1 MATWS
6 VLCKSLLKNAVEG
19 GKAAAPHIMT
29 FSKMAL
35 PHIKSAGTAVV
46 HTAKS
51 GVKFAAAHPKTGVA
65 GLAIALP
72 IVGYKKGLVN
82 FAAEK
87 VFGKGNEGKGLIEPA
102 STALL
107 GSHKDA
113 YGNEKPVSEKTVDT
127 LLGDGTYS
135 SLKTG
140 VGNVGAEGADVALLG
155 SHKDA
160 YGNEKPVSEKTV
172 DTLLGDGT
180 YSSLKTGVGNVG
192 AEGADVYYR
201 LKDTIGNVG
210 AEGADVYH
218 QLKGTLGNVGSE
230 AGNLYYDGKEYV
242 GGMFNGNGMVNGN
255 VGAEGADVYHQL
267 KGTLGNVGS
276 EAGNL
281 YYDGKEYV
289 GGMFNGNGM
298 VNHGNGYYDPT
309 TAQYPSMS
317 AVQGVQG
324 QSGMGGG
331 LMNNIN
337 SALSN
342 VTGGNI
348 SKMNHASL
356 LLASYMMF
364 GRFGWLSKIAGL
376 ALGGMTMKNVNQ
388 RSVHNQ
394 EQQMN
399 LPMQAAAAPQVATTP
414 APEEEHSMTVHRG
427 R

>member
-35 PHIKSAGTAVV
+35 PHIKSAGAAVA

-140 VGNVGAEGADVALLG
+140 VGNVGAEGADV
-155 SHKDA
+155 
-160 YGNEKPVSEKTV
+160 
-172 DTLLGDGT
+172 
-180 YSSLKTGVGNVG
+180 
-192 AEGADVYYR
+192 YYR

-210 AEGADVYH
+210 AEA
-218 QLKGTLGNVGSE
+218 GS
-230 AGNLYYDGKEYV
+230 LYYNGKEYV
-242 GGMFNGNGMVNGN
+242 GG
-255 VGAEGADVYHQL
+255 L
-267 KGTLGNVGS
+267 
-276 EAGNL
+276 
-281 YYDGKEYV
+281 
-289 GGMFNGNGM
+289 FNGNGM

-317 AVQGVQG
+317 AVQGEQG
-324 QSGMGGG
+324 QAGMSGG

-348 SKMNHASL
+348 SKMNLASL

-399 LPMQAAAAPQVATTP
+399 HQMQAAVAPQVAATP
-414 APEEEHSMTVHRG
+414 APEEDSSMTVHRG

>member
-29 FSKMAL
+29 FSKMAF
-35 PHIKSAGTAVV
+35 PYVKSGVKAVGSA
-46 HTAKS
+46 TKS
-51 GVKFAAAHPKTGVA
+51 GVKFAAEHPKSAAVMTAV
-65 GLAIALP
+65 ALP
-72 IVGYKKGLVN
+72 VVGYKKGLLT
-82 FAAEK
+82 FAKEK
-87 VFGKGNEGKGLIEPA
+87 ALGEENTNKGLVSSA
-102 STALL
+102 STLLL

-113 YGNEKPVSEKTVDT
+113 YGNEKSVSEKTVDT
-127 LLGDGTYS
+127 LLGEGAYS

-140 VGNVGAEGADVALLG
+140 V
-155 SHKDA
+155 
-160 YGNEKPVSEKTV
+160 
-172 DTLLGDGT
+172 
-180 YSSLKTGVGNVG
+180 
-192 AEGADVYYR
+192 
-201 LKDTIGNVG
+201 GNVG

-230 AGNLYYDGKEYV
+230 AG
-242 GGMFNGNGMVNGN
+242 
-255 VGAEGADVYHQL
+255 
-267 KGTLGNVGS
+267 S
-276 EAGNL
+276 L

-309 TAQYPSMS
+309 TAKYPSMS

-324 QSGMGGG
+324 QAGMGGG
-331 LMNNIN
+331 LMNNLN

-348 SKMNHASL
+348 SKMNLASL

-364 GRFGWLSKIAGL
+364 GRFGWFSKIAGL

-388 RSVHNQ
+388 RSVQ
-394 EQQMN
+394 VPQQMN
-399 LPMQAAAAPQVATTP
+399 LPMQAAVAPQIAATP
-414 APEEEHSMTVHRG
+414 ATEEGHSMTVHR
-427 R
+427 RR

>member
-19 GKAAAPHIMT
+19 GKAAA
-29 FSKMAL
+29 
-35 PHIKSAGTAVV
+35 

-140 VGNVGAEGADVALLG
+140 VGNVGAEGADV
-155 SHKDA
+155 
-160 YGNEKPVSEKTV
+160 
-172 DTLLGDGT
+172 
-180 YSSLKTGVGNVG
+180 
-192 AEGADVYYR
+192 YYR

-210 AEGADVYH
+210 AEA
-218 QLKGTLGNVGSE
+218 GS
-230 AGNLYYDGKEYV
+230 LYYNGKEYV
-242 GGMFNGNGMVNGN
+242 GG
-255 VGAEGADVYHQL
+255 L
-267 KGTLGNVGS
+267 
-276 EAGNL
+276 
-281 YYDGKEYV
+281 
-289 GGMFNGNGM
+289 FNGNGM

-317 AVQGVQG
+317 AVQGEQG
-324 QSGMGGG
+324 QTGMGGG

-348 SKMNHASL
+348 SKMNLASL

-388 RSVHNQ
+388 RSVLNQ

-399 LPMQAAAAPQVATTP
+399 RQMQAAAPQVAATP

>member
-29 FSKMAL
+29 FSKMAF
-35 PHIKSAGTAVV
+35 PYVKSGVKAVGSA
-46 HTAKS
+46 TKS
-51 GVKFAAAHPKTGVA
+51 GVKFAVEHPKSAAAMSAV
-65 GLAIALP
+65 ALP
-72 IVGYKKGLVN
+72 IVGYKKGLLT
-82 FAAEK
+82 FAKEK
-87 VFGKGNEGKGLIEPA
+87 ALGEENTNKGLVGSA
-102 STALL
+102 STLLL

-113 YGNEKPVSEKTVDT
+113 YGNEKSVSEKTVDT
-127 LLGDGTYS
+127 LLG
-135 SLKTG
+135 
-140 VGNVGAEGADVALLG
+140 EGA
-155 SHKDA
+155 
-160 YGNEKPVSEKTV
+160 
-172 DTLLGDGT
+172 

-192 AEGADVYYR
+192 AEGADVYY
-201 LKDTIGNVG
+201 
-210 AEGADVYH
+210 

-230 AGNLYYDGKEYV
+230 AG
-242 GGMFNGNGMVNGN
+242 
-255 VGAEGADVYHQL
+255 
-267 KGTLGNVGS
+267 S
-276 EAGNL
+276 L

-324 QSGMGGG
+324 QAGMGGG
-331 LMNNIN
+331 LMNNLN

-348 SKMNHASL
+348 SKMNLASL

-364 GRFGWLSKIAGL
+364 GRFGWFSKIAGL

-388 RSVHNQ
+388 RSVQ
-394 EQQMN
+394 VPQQMN
-399 LPMQAAAAPQVATTP
+399 LPMQAAVAPQVAATP
-414 APEEEHSMTVHRG
+414 ATEEDHSMTVHR
-427 R
+427 RR

>member
-29 FSKMAL
+29 FSKMAF
-35 PHIKSAGTAVV
+35 PYVKSGVKAIGSAT
-46 HTAKS
+46 KS
-51 GVKFAAAHPKTGVA
+51 GVKFAVEHPKSAAAMTAV
-65 GLAIALP
+65 ALP
-72 IVGYKKGLVN
+72 IVGYKKGLLT
-82 FAAEK
+82 FAKEK
-87 VFGKGNEGKGLIEPA
+87 ALGEEGTNKGLVDSV
-102 STALL
+102 STLLL

-113 YGNEKPVSEKTVDT
+113 YGNEKSVSEKTVDT
-127 LLGDGTYS
+127 LLG
-135 SLKTG
+135 
-140 VGNVGAEGADVALLG
+140 EGA
-155 SHKDA
+155 
-160 YGNEKPVSEKTV
+160 
-172 DTLLGDGT
+172 

-201 LKDTIGNVG
+201 LKDTIGYVG

-230 AGNLYYDGKEYV
+230 AG
-242 GGMFNGNGMVNGN
+242 
-255 VGAEGADVYHQL
+255 
-267 KGTLGNVGS
+267 S
-276 EAGNL
+276 L

-324 QSGMGGG
+324 QAGMGGG
-331 LMNNIN
+331 LMNNLN

-348 SKMNHASL
+348 SKMNLASL

-364 GRFGWLSKIAGL
+364 GRFGWFSKIAGL

-388 RSVHNQ
+388 RSVQ
-394 EQQMN
+394 VPQQMN
-399 LPMQAAAAPQVATTP
+399 LPMQAAVAPQVAATP
-414 APEEEHSMTVHRG
+414 AQEDHSMTVHR
-427 R
+427 RR

>member
-35 PHIKSAGTAVV
+35 PHIKSAGTAVA

-51 GVKFAAAHPKTGVA
+51 GVKFAAAHPKMGVA

-72 IVGYKKGLVN
+72 VVGYKKGLVN
-82 FAAEK
+82 FATEK
-87 VFGKGNEGKGLIEPA
+87 VFGKENEGKGLIEPA
-102 STALL
+102 STILL

-113 YGNEKPVSEKTVDT
+113 YGNEKSVSEKTVDT
-127 LLGDGTYS
+127 LLGNGTFS
-135 SLKTG
+135 SIKTG
-140 VGNVGAEGADVALLG
+140 VGNVGAEGA
-155 SHKDA
+155 
-160 YGNEKPVSEKTV
+160 N
-172 DTLLGDGT
+172 
-180 YSSLKTGVGNVG
+180 
-192 AEGADVYYR
+192 VYYH

-210 AEGADVYH
+210 AEA
-218 QLKGTLGNVGSE
+218 GS
-230 AGNLYYDGKEYV
+230 LYYNGKEYV
-242 GGMFNGNGMVNGN
+242 GG
-255 VGAEGADVYHQL
+255 L
-267 KGTLGNVGS
+267 
-276 EAGNL
+276 
-281 YYDGKEYV
+281 
-289 GGMFNGNGM
+289 FNGNGM

-324 QSGMGGG
+324 QSGVGGG
-331 LMNNIN
+331 LMNNLN
-337 SALSN
+337 SALAN

-348 SKMNHASL
+348 SKMNLASM

-364 GRFGWLSKIAGL
+364 GRFGWFSKIAGL
-376 ALGGMTMKNVNQ
+376 ALGSMTMKNVNQ
-388 RSVHNQ
+388 RSVLNQ

-399 LPMQAAAAPQVATTP
+399 RQMQAAAAPQVAAIP

>member
-29 FSKMAL
+29 FSKMAF
-35 PHIKSAGTAVV
+35 PYVKTGVKAVGSAT
-46 HTAKS
+46 KS
-51 GVKFAAAHPKTGVA
+51 GVKFAAEHPKSAAAMTAV
-65 GLAIALP
+65 ALP
-72 IVGYKKGLVN
+72 IVGYKKGLLT
-82 FAAEK
+82 FAKEK
-87 VFGKGNEGKGLIEPA
+87 VLGEEDTKKGLVDSA
-102 STALL
+102 STLLL

-113 YGNEKPVSEKTVDT
+113 YGNEKSVSEKTVDT
-127 LLGDGTYS
+127 LLG
-135 SLKTG
+135 
-140 VGNVGAEGADVALLG
+140 EGA
-155 SHKDA
+155 
-160 YGNEKPVSEKTV
+160 
-172 DTLLGDGT
+172 

-210 AEGADVYH
+210 AEGANVYH

-230 AGNLYYDGKEYV
+230 AGSLYYDGKEYV
-242 GGMFNGNGMVNGN
+242 GG
-255 VGAEGADVYHQL
+255 L
-267 KGTLGNVGS
+267 
-276 EAGNL
+276 
-281 YYDGKEYV
+281 
-289 GGMFNGNGM
+289 FNGNGM

-309 TAQYPSMS
+309 TAQYPNMS

-324 QSGMGGG
+324 QSGVGGG
-331 LMNNIN
+331 LMNSLN
-337 SALSN
+337 SALAN

-348 SKMNHASL
+348 SKMNLASM

-364 GRFGWLSKIAGL
+364 GRFGWFSKIAGL

-399 LPMQAAAAPQVATTP
+399 RTMEAAVAPQVAATP
-414 APEEEHSMTVHRG
+414 ATEEDHSMTVHR
-427 R
+427 RR

>member
-29 FSKMAL
+29 FSKMAF
-35 PHIKSAGTAVV
+35 PYVKSGVKAIGSAT
-46 HTAKS
+46 KS
-51 GVKFAAAHPKTGVA
+51 GVKFAVEHPKSAAAMTAV
-65 GLAIALP
+65 ALP
-72 IVGYKKGLVN
+72 IVGYKKGLLT
-82 FAAEK
+82 FAKEK
-87 VFGKGNEGKGLIEPA
+87 ALGEEGINKGLVDSV
-102 STALL
+102 STLLL

-113 YGNEKPVSEKTVDT
+113 YGNEKSVSEKTVDT
-127 LLGDGTYS
+127 LLGEGAYS

-140 VGNVGAEGADVALLG
+140 V
-155 SHKDA
+155 
-160 YGNEKPVSEKTV
+160 
-172 DTLLGDGT
+172 
-180 YSSLKTGVGNVG
+180 
-192 AEGADVYYR
+192 
-201 LKDTIGNVG
+201 GNVG

-230 AGNLYYDGKEYV
+230 AG
-242 GGMFNGNGMVNGN
+242 
-255 VGAEGADVYHQL
+255 
-267 KGTLGNVGS
+267 S
-276 EAGNL
+276 L

-324 QSGMGGG
+324 QAGMGGG
-331 LMNNIN
+331 LMNNLN

-348 SKMNHASL
+348 SKMNLASL

-364 GRFGWLSKIAGL
+364 GRFGWFSKIAGL

-388 RSVHNQ
+388 RSVQ
-394 EQQMN
+394 VPQQMN
-399 LPMQAAAAPQVATTP
+399 LPMQAAVAPQVAATP
-414 APEEEHSMTVHRG
+414 AQEEDHSMTVHR
-427 R
+427 RR

>member
-29 FSKMAL
+29 FSKMAF
-35 PHIKSAGTAVV
+35 PYVKSAGTAVA

-51 GVKFAAAHPKTGVA
+51 GIKFAAAHPKTGVV
-65 GLAIALP
+65 GLGIALP

-82 FAAEK
+82 FATEK
-87 VFGKGNEGKGLIEPA
+87 MFGKGNEGKGVIEPA

-127 LLGDGTYS
+127 LLGDG
-135 SLKTG
+135 
-140 VGNVGAEGADVALLG
+140 A
-155 SHKDA
+155 
-160 YGNEKPVSEKTV
+160 
-172 DTLLGDGT
+172 

-210 AEGADVYH
+210 AEGA
-218 QLKGTLGNVGSE
+218 N
-230 AGNLYYDGKEYV
+230 
-242 GGMFNGNGMVNGN
+242 
-255 VGAEGADVYHQL
+255 VYHQL

-317 AVQGVQG
+317 AVQGQA
-324 QSGMGGG
+324 GMGGG
-331 LMNNIN
+331 LMNNLN

-348 SKMNHASL
+348 SKMNLASL

-364 GRFGWLSKIAGL
+364 GRFGWFSKIAGL

-388 RSVHNQ
+388 RSVQ
-394 EQQMN
+394 VPQQMN
-399 LPMQAAAAPQVATTP
+399 LPMQAAVAPQVAATP
-414 APEEEHSMTVHRG
+414 ATEEDHSMTVHR
-427 R
+427 RR

>member
-102 STALL
+102 ST
-107 GSHKDA
+107 
-113 YGNEKPVSEKTVDT
+113 V
-127 LLGDGTYS
+127 
-135 SLKTG
+135 
-140 VGNVGAEGADVALLG
+140 LLG

-210 AEGADVYH
+210 AEA
-218 QLKGTLGNVGSE
+218 GS
-230 AGNLYYDGKEYV
+230 LYYNGKEYV
-242 GGMFNGNGMVNGN
+242 GG
-255 VGAEGADVYHQL
+255 L
-267 KGTLGNVGS
+267 
-276 EAGNL
+276 
-281 YYDGKEYV
+281 
-289 GGMFNGNGM
+289 FNGNGM

-317 AVQGVQG
+317 AVQGEQG
-324 QSGMGGG
+324 QAGMGGG

-348 SKMNHASL
+348 SKMNLASL

-364 GRFGWLSKIAGL
+364 GRFGWFSKIAGL

-399 LPMQAAAAPQVATTP
+399 LPMQAAAAPQVAATP
-414 APEEEHSMTVHRG
+414 APEEDHSMTVHR
-427 R
+427 RR

>member
-6 VLCKSLLKNAVEG
+6 VLCKSLLKNAVES

-29 FSKMAL
+29 FSKIAF
-35 PHIKSAGTAVV
+35 PYVKTGVKAVGSAT
-46 HTAKS
+46 KS
-51 GVKFAAAHPKTGVA
+51 GVKFAAEHPKSAAAMTAV
-65 GLAIALP
+65 ALP
-72 IVGYKKGLVN
+72 IVGYKKGLLT
-82 FAAEK
+82 FAKEK
-87 VFGKGNEGKGLIEPA
+87 VLGEEDTKKGLVDSA
-102 STALL
+102 STLLL

-113 YGNEKPVSEKTVDT
+113 YGNEKSVSEKTVDT
-127 LLGDGTYS
+127 LLGEGAYS

-140 VGNVGAEGADVALLG
+140 VGNVG
-155 SHKDA
+155 S
-160 YGNEKPVSEKTV
+160 
-172 DTLLGDGT
+172 
-180 YSSLKTGVGNVG
+180 
-192 AEGADVYYR
+192 EGADVYYR

-210 AEGADVYH
+210 TEGANVY
-218 QLKGTLGNVGSE
+218 
-230 AGNLYYDGKEYV
+230 NL
-242 GGMFNGNGMVNGN
+242 
-255 VGAEGADVYHQL
+255 L

-324 QSGMGGG
+324 QSGVGGG
-331 LMNNIN
+331 LMNNLN
-337 SALSN
+337 SALAN

-348 SKMNHASL
+348 SKMNLASM

-364 GRFGWLSKIAGL
+364 GRFGWFSKIAGL

-388 RSVHNQ
+388 RSVHAQ

-399 LPMQAAAAPQVATTP
+399 RPMQAAVAPQVAATP
-414 APEEEHSMTVHRG
+414 TSEEDASMTVHR
-427 R
+427 RR

>member
-29 FSKMAL
+29 FSKMAF
-35 PHIKSAGTAVV
+35 PYVKSGVKAIGSAT
-46 HTAKS
+46 KS
-51 GVKFAAAHPKTGVA
+51 GVKFAIEHPKSAAAMTAV
-65 GLAIALP
+65 ALP
-72 IVGYKKGLVN
+72 IVGYKKGLLT
-82 FAAEK
+82 FAKEK
-87 VFGKGNEGKGLIEPA
+87 ALGEEGTNKGLVDSA
-102 STALL
+102 STLLL

-113 YGNEKPVSEKTVDT
+113 YGNEKSVSEKTVDT
-127 LLGDGTYS
+127 LLGEGAYS

-140 VGNVGAEGADVALLG
+140 V
-155 SHKDA
+155 
-160 YGNEKPVSEKTV
+160 
-172 DTLLGDGT
+172 
-180 YSSLKTGVGNVG
+180 
-192 AEGADVYYR
+192 
-201 LKDTIGNVG
+201 GNVG

-230 AGNLYYDGKEYV
+230 AG
-242 GGMFNGNGMVNGN
+242 
-255 VGAEGADVYHQL
+255 
-267 KGTLGNVGS
+267 S
-276 EAGNL
+276 L

-324 QSGMGGG
+324 QAGMGGG
-331 LMNNIN
+331 LMNNLN

-348 SKMNHASL
+348 SKMNLASL

-364 GRFGWLSKIAGL
+364 GRFGWFSKIAGL
-376 ALGGMTMKNVNQ
+376 TLGGMTMKNVNQ
-388 RSVHNQ
+388 RSVQ
-394 EQQMN
+394 VPQQMN
-399 LPMQAAAAPQVATTP
+399 LPMQAAVAPQVAATP
-414 APEEEHSMTVHRG
+414 APEEDASMTVHR
-427 R
+427 RR

>member
-6 VLCKSLLKNAVEG
+6 VLCKSLLKG
-19 GKAAAPHIMT
+19 
-29 FSKMAL
+29 
-35 PHIKSAGTAVV
+35 AGIGTHA
-46 HTAKS
+46 AKS
-51 GVKFAAAHPKTGVA
+51 GIKFAVAHPKTSVA

-72 IVGYKKGLVN
+72 VVGYKKGLVN
-82 FAAEK
+82 FATEK
-87 VFGKGNEGKGLIEPA
+87 VFGKGNEGKGIIEPT
-102 STALL
+102 STILL

-113 YGNEKPVSEKTVDT
+113 YGNEKSVSEKTVDT
-127 LLGDGTYS
+127 LLGNGTYS
-135 SLKTG
+135 SI
-140 VGNVGAEGADVALLG
+140 
-155 SHKDA
+155 
-160 YGNEKPVSEKTV
+160 
-172 DTLLGDGT
+172 
-180 YSSLKTGVGNVG
+180 KTGVGNVG

-210 AEGADVYH
+210 AEA
-218 QLKGTLGNVGSE
+218 GS
-230 AGNLYYDGKEYV
+230 
-242 GGMFNGNGMVNGN
+242 
-255 VGAEGADVYHQL
+255 
-267 KGTLGNVGS
+267 
-276 EAGNL
+276 L

-309 TAQYPSMS
+309 TAKYPSMS

-324 QSGMGGG
+324 QAGMGGG
-331 LMNNIN
+331 LMNNLN

-348 SKMNHASL
+348 SKMNLASL

-364 GRFGWLSKIAGL
+364 GRFGWFSKIAGL

-399 LPMQAAAAPQVATTP
+399 RQMQAAVVPQVAATP
-414 APEEEHSMTVHRG
+414 APEEDSSMTVHR
-427 R
+427 RR

>member
-29 FSKMAL
+29 FSKMAF
-35 PHIKSAGTAVV
+35 PYVKSGVKAVGSA
-46 HTAKS
+46 TKS
-51 GVKFAAAHPKTGVA
+51 GVKFAVEHPKSAAAMTAV
-65 GLAIALP
+65 ALP
-72 IVGYKKGLVN
+72 IVGYKKGLLT
-82 FAAEK
+82 FAKEK
-87 VFGKGNEGKGLIEPA
+87 ALGEEGTNKGLVDSA
-102 STALL
+102 STLLL

-113 YGNEKPVSEKTVDT
+113 YGNEKSVSEKTVDT
-127 LLGDGTYS
+127 LLGEGAYS
-135 SLKTG
+135 SI
-140 VGNVGAEGADVALLG
+140 
-155 SHKDA
+155 
-160 YGNEKPVSEKTV
+160 
-172 DTLLGDGT
+172 
-180 YSSLKTGVGNVG
+180 KTGVGNVG

-230 AGNLYYDGKEYV
+230 AG
-242 GGMFNGNGMVNGN
+242 
-255 VGAEGADVYHQL
+255 
-267 KGTLGNVGS
+267 S
-276 EAGNL
+276 L

-324 QSGMGGG
+324 QAGMGGG
-331 LMNNIN
+331 LMNNLN

-348 SKMNHASL
+348 SKMNLASL

-364 GRFGWLSKIAGL
+364 GRFGWFSKIAGL

-388 RSVHNQ
+388 RSVQ
-394 EQQMN
+394 VPQQMN
-399 LPMQAAAAPQVATTP
+399 LPMQAAVAPQVAATP
-414 APEEEHSMTVHRG
+414 AQEEDHSMTVHR
-427 R
+427 RR